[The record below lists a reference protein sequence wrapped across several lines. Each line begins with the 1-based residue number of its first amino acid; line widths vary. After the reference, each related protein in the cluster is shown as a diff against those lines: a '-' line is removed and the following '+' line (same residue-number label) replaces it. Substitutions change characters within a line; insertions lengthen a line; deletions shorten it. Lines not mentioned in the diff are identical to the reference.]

1 MEEGL
6 YYLNKRIESVDKSQR
21 FDTELTQVKNDQ
33 SKLNA
38 RITRFEKLMW
48 NELEEMQSEYRS
60 GESGCMYVCQKLF

>member
-6 YYLNKRIESVDKSQR
+6 HYVNKRIDSVDREQR
-21 FDTELTQVKNDQ
+21 IDTEILTQVKNDQ
-33 SKLNA
+33 NKLLA

-60 GESGCMYVCQKLF
+60 G